1 MKRFRL
7 STLMLLVVIGALVI
21 ALVVQH
27 RREAELRARLAQ
39 SWPLFLDKQGTEKR
53 IIGMKSELNLMQE
66 ELTNTHAM
74 VRILNAELAKLRG
87 EVKDRLQ
94 QK

>member
-39 SWPLFLDKQGTEKR
+39 SWPLFLDKQGTEER
-53 IIGMKSELNLMQE
+53 IISLKLESNLME
-66 ELTNTHAM
+66 ESLKNAHAM
-74 VRILNAELAKLRG
+74 LRLCNAELATLRG